1 MRNGNGR
8 QRRNAEAQR
17 RGGTQRTPTA
27 CGMVLCALICAAT
40 VGCRKD
46 TGPAPPE
53 PEPVADVSFDLV
65 LERTFDANMG
75 GLAGIALDAEDNVYL
90 AGAGGVRVLD
100 AAGQML
106 QVIPTDAPT
115 TCVAV
120 ALDGRV
126 WVGHKTSVASY
137 SDGELQAAWGKAGT
151 GPGELAWVTGIAVSG
166 DDVYVA
172 DAGNRIVHRFAING
186 DYVGAIGAADA
197 DAGVPGIVCPTAHLD
212 CVPVGD
218 ELHVNNPGRLF
229 VERYTPDG
237 DRLGLWG
244 GPGSKAAQ
252 FFGCCNPTDIALLGR
267 DRMVATSKGTNRL
280 RVYTL
285 DGKLLAFAGRANFST
300 SQSVG
305 RDVAT
310 DSQGRIWVADPGDGK
325 VRVFALKARSVSE

>member
-1 MRNGNGR
+1 MNNGDKQ
-8 QRRNAEAQR
+8 QRRNAKTQR
-17 RGGTQRTPTA
+17 REEPQRTATA
-27 CGMVLCALICAAT
+27 CGVVLCLLIGL
-40 VGCRKD
+40 VLGCRKE

-53 PEPVADVSFDLV
+53 PEPVADVAFDLV
-65 LERTFDANMG
+65 LERTFDANMA
-75 GLAGIALDAEDNVYL
+75 GLAGIALDGDDNVYL
-90 AGAGGVRVLD
+90 AGEGGVRVLD
-100 AAGQML
+100 AAGQVL
-106 QVIPTDAPT
+106 QVIPTDAPA

-137 SDGELQAAWGKAGT
+137 SDGERQVAWGKAGT

-172 DAGNRIVHRFAING
+172 DAGNRIVHRFAVNG
-186 DYVGAIGAADA
+186 DYVGAIGATDA
-197 DAGVPGIVCPTAHLD
+197 DAGVPGIVCPSAHLD

-218 ELHVNNPGRLF
+218 ELHVNNPGRLI

-237 DRLGLWG
+237 DRLGFWG
-244 GPGSKAAQ
+244 DPGSKADQ

-280 RVYTL
+280 RVFGL

-325 VRVFALKARSVSE
+325 VRVFALKPRGMAE